1 MMGGRNFARGIF
13 GDDTFL
19 SPPLELQIGL
29 GGFGQND
36 VTLHPILYCIARVDC
51 KYTIY
56 ILDDFRQNDV
66 TLIEE
71 LRSLVH

>member
-1 MMGGRNFARGIF
+1 MIHFS
-13 GDDTFL
+13 L
-19 SPPLELQIGL
+19 PPLELQIGP

-36 VTLHPILYCIARVDC
+36 VTLHPILYCIARADC

-56 ILDDFRQNDV
+56 ILDDFGQNDV